1 MKPGDL
7 RLFVAVPI
15 PEAVRGQI
23 ALRLGELKKAAS
35 FRKWVD
41 PRDWHIT
48 LQFLGE
54 CSPQTG
60 ERVKERLRELSP
72 TLHPFRLK
80 LGALGL
86 FGDPRR
92 PRILWS
98 GVEGELEALSRLQRK
113 VVSRLSS
120 LGFPAESRPFR
131 PHLTL
136 ARNCRQRNFSLP
148 ELEARWMDDSDR
160 PEWEVRRIVLYR
172 SHLGRTPMYESV
184 ATFDLK
190 GDEEV

>member
-35 FRKWVD
+35 FRKWVH
-41 PRDWHIT
+41 PRDLHIT

-54 CSPQTG
+54 CSPRTC
-60 ERVKERLRELSP
+60 ERVKERLGEMAP
-72 TLHPFRLK
+72 TLDPFRLK
-80 LGALGL
+80 LGDLGL
-86 FGDPRR
+86 FGNPRS

-98 GVEGELEALSRLQRK
+98 GVEGELEALGRLQRA
-113 VVSRLSS
+113 VVGRLSP
-120 LGFPAESRPFR
+120 LGFPAETRPFR

-136 ARNCRQRNFSLP
+136 ARNCRQRDFSLR
-148 ELEARWMDDSDR
+148 ELEALWMDDSVR
-160 PEWEVRRIVLYR
+160 PEWEVHRIVLYR
-172 SHLGRTPMYESV
+172 SHLGRTPMYEPV
-184 ATFDLK
+184 EVFGLK
-190 GDEEV
+190 KDGHG